1 MNKSE
6 SLSSDNTL
14 DESFDISLKNVCDD
28 YEKKILNEKTFEEE
42 KYTFSSFSSATLVS
56 PSR

>member
-28 YEKKILNEKTFEEE
+28 YEKKILNEKQRNTEWE
-42 KYTFSSFSSATLVS
+42 
-56 PSR
+56 R